1 MESERIIDW
10 LLALS
15 IGGVLVEIARSFIQR
30 KKMNAD
36 YADVIAGS
44 AIRLLEPLEKRIAEL
59 EQELR
64 ATKRELVETK
74 SELIEARG
82 EIRTLS
88 AELLDHNR
96 GGRNPHE

>member
-1 MESERIIDW
+1 MDGERIIDW

-15 IGGVLVEIARSFIQR
+15 IGGVLVEIARSLVQR
-30 KKMNAD
+30 KKMRAD

-44 AIRLLEPLEKRIAEL
+44 AIRLLEPLEKRIEEL

-64 ATKRELVETK
+64 ETKQELVETK
-74 SELIEARG
+74 SELIEARS

-88 AELLDHNR
+88 KELLDQNR